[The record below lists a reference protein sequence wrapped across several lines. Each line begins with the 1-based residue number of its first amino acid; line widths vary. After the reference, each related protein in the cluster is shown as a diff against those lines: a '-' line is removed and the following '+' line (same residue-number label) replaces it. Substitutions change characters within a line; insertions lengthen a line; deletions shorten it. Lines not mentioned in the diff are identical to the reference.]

1 MVENDDSRDAE
12 ERRVARFVA
21 MGYKC
26 KLNDGSRYHTLFTTS
41 QLQRAHDECHQLTRD
56 QLDMVVMGQLRAVC
70 QSDSM
75 TQKTKARNV
84 KIKHASTQYRFG
96 GHRICQ
102 ATFLFLHTMCATR
115 FEHIKRSWLE
125 NGLTQW
131 VRSAVLPHN
140 TTRLSD
146 IRHLV
151 RYILQYAEQHAIL
164 LPGRIPG
171 YKRDDVQLLPSSTT
185 KRQVWEVYHQ
195 AAMESNDIK
204 AVCYSLLCSL
214 WKQLTPQVVVTR
226 PMSDL
231 CWVCQQ
237 YSTLIMRAH
246 NRPVEE
252 KSEVFCY
259 YSFCHCL
266 IVFCTL

>member
-1 MVENDDSRDAE
+1 
-12 ERRVARFVA
+12 
-21 MGYKC
+21 MGQC
-26 KLNDGSRYHTLFTTS
+26 SGSASTLFTTS
-41 QLQRAHDECHQLTRD
+41 QLQRARDECHQLTRD

-84 KIKHASTQYRFG
+84 KTKHTSTQYRFG

-125 NGLTQW
+125 NGLTQR

-171 YKRDDVQLLPSSTT
+171 YKCDDVQLLPSSTT

-204 AVCYSLLCSL
+204 AVVKNRSFTLSYNSSNDSTGDPPCSHGFITQPFYSYTLALLNIYLSAHVI
-214 WKQLTPQVVVTR
+214 QNYVI
-226 PMSDL
+226 MSNNEIHY
-231 CWVCQQ
+231 Q
-237 YSTLIMRAH
+237 SITHSPR
-246 NRPVEE
+246 
-252 KSEVFCY
+252 
-259 YSFCHCL
+259 
-266 IVFCTL
+266 